1 MSEFLAEPELAAEAI
16 RIEPI
21 VQRIRVGDLVASNK
35 EQYAPVSLSH
45 RNQSSIMK
53 YQERSRLGY
62 EVVQSDLDADPIRVD
77 LTHRIENYNHDLE

>member
-1 MSEFLAEPELAAEAI
+1 MSEFLAEPELAAEPI
-16 RIEPI
+16 QIEPL

-62 EVVQSDLDADPIRVD
+62 VVQSDLDADPIRVD